1 MLWTKI
7 HATPT
12 SDLDGFSLFKKT
24 NYNSE
29 QTFLNVSILV
39 LIICNEKNLEILLRV
54 SNFKQKYF
62 ASKQISL

>member
-1 MLWTKI
+1 MLHLCLTWM
-7 HATPT
+7 AFP
-12 SDLDGFSLFKKT
+12 FSRKQI

-62 ASKQISL
+62 ASKQMSL